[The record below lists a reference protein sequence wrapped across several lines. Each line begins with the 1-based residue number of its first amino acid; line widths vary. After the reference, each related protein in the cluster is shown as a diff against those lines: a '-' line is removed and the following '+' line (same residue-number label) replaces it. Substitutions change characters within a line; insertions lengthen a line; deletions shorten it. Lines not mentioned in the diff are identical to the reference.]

1 MSAWVLIAMPLVM
14 FLYIYIVNYDYIS
27 MLWTE
32 RVGLMLLIGGI
43 VSQIV
48 GAYVMK
54 RIVAIEI

>member
-1 MSAWVLIAMPLVM
+1 M
-14 FLYIYIVNYDYIS
+14 FLYIYFANYDYIS

-32 RVGLMLLIGGI
+32 RVGLILLTGGI
-43 VSQIV
+43 GSQII